1 MAHTALTSG
10 ALARI
15 CQGEDVSE
23 PILQVLGHKAI
34 AGSGQER
41 FRLLLNDGEYSNSFS
56 MLATQLNSLVH
67 EDKIPQF
74 SVIKVKKHIC
84 NQVAGQTKRVVI
96 VLELEVLQRG
106 EAVGKKIGNPVT
118 IGSDGT
124 VPPPNVQNQNANPNA
139 GAGAVKRPSDAP
151 MGGGQSKAATPSA
164 PRSSV
169 LQARPA
175 AAGGA
180 APLVTPIAMIT
191 PYQNKWTIK
200 ARVTSKGDVRT
211 WNKASGSGKL
221 FSMDLMDE
229 SGEIRVT
236 AFKEQCDK
244 FYDYAQVGKVYY
256 VANCQVKAA
265 NKQYSKLNNEY
276 ELTFKDHGSM
286 ELVEDDA
293 DVPTIVYNFMKIQ
306 ELQRAEKDSMV
317 DVMGVCKHVGDEVEI
332 MTKAGKEL
340 KKREITLVDQSAH
353 EVLLTLWGMTASTF
367 EGAGFPIIAT
377 KGAKVSDF
385 NGVTLSGGDILVN
398 PDLEQ
403 AHELKGW
410 WDNEGSSAAVTTITV
425 QGMRS
430 GGGNDGVLKMIGE
443 VKQENLGYGSDRG
456 EYYSTT
462 GIITFF
468 SKDKALYRACGKET
482 DGKQCNKKVVENG
495 DDTYRCEKCNED
507 KSNFTWRIMLQMNIA
522 DCTDNTWASAFQETG
537 EKVLNIGAQDLGRLM
552 ESDEDAYNKIFTEAT
567 FKAYSF
573 RMRVKSDTYNDE
585 TKLKHTVV
593 DATEMDWAAYSK
605 KISAELATAGQALP
619 EGLSTKY

>member
-1 MAHTALTSG
+1 MSHTALTSG

-15 CQGEDVSE
+15 CQGEDVAE

-74 SVIKVKKHIC
+74 SIIKVKKHIC

-139 GAGAVKRPSDAP
+139 GAAAKRPSDTP
-151 MGGGQSKAATPSA
+151 MGGGASKAAAPSA
-164 PRSSV
+164 PRTSV
-169 LQARPA
+169 LQPRPA
-175 AAGGA
+175 ASGGA
-180 APLVTPIAMIT
+180 APQVTPIAMIT

-276 ELTFKDHGSM
+276 ELTFKDNGSM
-286 ELVEDDA
+286 ELVEDDQ

-306 ELQRAEKDSMV
+306 ELQRAEKDSTV
-317 DVMGVCKHVGDEVEI
+317 DVMGVCKHVGEEVEI
-332 MTKAGKEL
+332 MTRAGKEL

-398 PDLEQ
+398 PDIEQ

-456 EYYSTT
+456 EYYGTT

-482 DGKQCNKKVVENG
+482 DGKQCNKKVIENG

-552 ESDEDAYNKIFTEAT
+552 ESDEDAYNKVFSEAT

-573 RMRVKSDTYNDE
+573 RMRVKADTYNDE

-593 DATEMDWAAYSK
+593 DVTEMDWAVYAK
-605 KISAELATAGQALP
+605 KISAELEAAGQALP